1 MIKLGKGRMNVYADL
16 GIADAEEMWVKAQL
30 GDQSAHAHGPTRFP
44 RSGETDSSRMRRA
57 NISSIS

>member
-1 MIKLGKGRMNVYADL
+1 MNVYADL